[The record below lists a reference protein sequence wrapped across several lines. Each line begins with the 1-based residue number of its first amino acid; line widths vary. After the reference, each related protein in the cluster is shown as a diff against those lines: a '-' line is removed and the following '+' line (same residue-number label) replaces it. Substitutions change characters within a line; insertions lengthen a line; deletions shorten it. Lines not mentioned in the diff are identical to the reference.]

1 MLIRRV
7 AESGVLK
14 KWKSDIEY
22 EKFQE
27 DLKKRKSGEIVKPL
41 NLGHLLGCYIILA
54 VGISLA
60 FIGFIIEWIVY
71 FFARKR
77 KVAFMRNFVER
88 KFFFS

>member
-22 EKFQE
+22 AKFQE
-27 DLKKRKSGEIVKPL
+27 DLKKRRNDEIVKPL
-41 NLGHLLGCYIILA
+41 NLGHLLGCFGILA
-54 VGISLA
+54 LGISLA
-60 FIGFIIEWIVY
+60 FIGFSIEWIVY

-77 KVAFMRNFVER
+77 KVAFMRDFIER